1 VTDTIMPQIFG
12 SLKILLPTSIFA
24 LKFLEWW
31 YNSDFARQLSKR
43 SSEGLELPP
52 PTVSGLPVPRPSSK
66 SKGDNENNEK
76 SQPEKS
82 AMRRD
87 SGIAG
92 PPISSITHLPILTV
106 PAPAR
111 ATDETSNTTSVCP
124 ICVSEIKTATAAQ
137 TGYVYCYTCIFRWVE
152 GTHPRQ
158 EAFMEGSA
166 EEEEGAKGWLEEGGG
181 SRTGKWESGAGRD
194 AVTGRRVL
202 GGTSG
207 LRRVMV

>member
-1 VTDTIMPQIFG
+1 MTDTILPGVFG

-31 YNSDFARQLSKR
+31 YNSDFARQLSRR
-43 SSEGLELPP
+43 SNEGLELPP
-52 PTVSGLPVPRPSSK
+52 PTVTGLPVPRAPAQSNK
-66 SKGDNENNEK
+66 RKETD
-76 SQPEKS
+76 QPEKS
-82 AMRRD
+82 ALRRD
-87 SGIAG
+87 SGLAG

-106 PAPAR
+106 TAPAR
-111 ATDETSNTTSVCP
+111 ATEEASNTTSVCP
-124 ICVSEIKTATAAQ
+124 ICVSEIQTATAAQ
-137 TGYVYCYTCIFRWVE
+137 TGYVYCYTCIFKWVE
-152 GTHPRQ
+152 GEHPRQ

-166 EEEEGAKGWLEEGGG
+166 EEEEGAKGWVEEGGG
-181 SRTGKWESGAGRD
+181 SRAGKWESGAGRD